1 MKFHFSQRQVVLL
14 VGGLKAFLSDG
25 LFVPTT
31 DICISGKFAMELAT
45 VEGEGGILGIPSNCK
60 DGLVFKLV
68 AGDCSRALVGVVI
81 P

>member
-31 DICISGKFAMELAT
+31 DNCISGKFATELAA
-45 VEGEGGILGIPSNCK
+45 VEGEGGIPSNCK